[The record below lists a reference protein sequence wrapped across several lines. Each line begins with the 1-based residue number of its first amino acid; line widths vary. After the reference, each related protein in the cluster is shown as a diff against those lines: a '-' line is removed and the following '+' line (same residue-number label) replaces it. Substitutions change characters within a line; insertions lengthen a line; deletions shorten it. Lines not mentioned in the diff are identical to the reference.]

1 MSKKLKELYIALNNA
16 MNSGR
21 IDEEYLQYIDR
32 LQDEIQAL
40 ENQTQESMQQLSI
53 LSVYHVP
60 SLEKLYIKVVDVD
73 GPRFVLELV
82 EYRQDASVFN
92 QDQVKELLEDFRSN
106 NQDISYFV
114 NEKIHSTKKIYE
126 LNFKIYSEIRQGLV
140 EFHKEII

>member
-40 ENQTQESMQQLSI
+40 ENQTQEPMQQLSI

-73 GPRFVLELV
+73 GPRYVLELV
-82 EYRQDASVFN
+82 EYKEDASVFN
-92 QDQVKELLEDFRSN
+92 QDQVKELLEDFRSHN
-106 NQDISYFV
+106 KDQAYFS
-114 NEKIHSTKKIYE
+114 NELLHTEMKK
-126 LNFKIYSEIRQGLV
+126 GLV
-140 EFHKEII
+140 EFHKEIL